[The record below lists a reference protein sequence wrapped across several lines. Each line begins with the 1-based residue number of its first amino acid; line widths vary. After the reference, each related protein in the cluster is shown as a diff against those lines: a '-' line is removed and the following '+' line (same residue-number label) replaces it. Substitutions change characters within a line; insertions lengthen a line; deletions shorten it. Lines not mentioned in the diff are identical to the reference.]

1 MNIAVMQCGATFVLK
16 GASRFR
22 VNSSIRQSNG
32 LLTRRF
38 RVRVSD
44 DSPLLK
50 EIRWLK
56 NGLNGNVVVSGS
68 RTTRVI
74 TTHVVTH
81 AVAEQSTTST
91 VVWNVSTEL
100 LPDVRGQARNL
111 KKLASTRSHGIP
123 MGRPTVPARDLNFG
137 RRVST

>member
-1 MNIAVMQCGATFVLK
+1 MEIMEENITLWQLCW
-16 GASRFR
+16 
-22 VNSSIRQSNG
+22 
-32 LLTRRF
+32 TRRLQS
-38 RVRVSD
+38 VCSGGAA
-44 DSPLLK
+44 SGTK

-56 NGLNGNVVVSGS
+56 NGLNGNVVVNGS

-74 TTHVVTH
+74 TTHGVTH
-81 AVAEQSTTST
+81 AVVEQSTTST
-91 VVWNVSTEL
+91 VVWNASTEL